1 MPKKLTPETKADGT
15 RALFTTGRKPA
26 FDTLGNVT
34 ETARTAEEALAEA
47 GLNWQVFKSEEPVS
61 VMVPM
66 LGESA
71 MEQNS
76 LEEVVSRE
84 KFMTYRFNP
93 TNQKP
98 ESLGVVGSRYTPV
111 QNEEAFSF
119 LNYVADESG
128 AVFTSAGSL
137 DGGRKVFM
145 SMKLPEGIQVGGVD
159 NVDMY
164 LLAWN
169 THDGSSSFS
178 VHVTPI
184 RLWCTNQIR
193 MVIRTAHSSF
203 THRHTPRING
213 KIQVARDALKLT
225 FKYVEEFEREAESL
239 LSQKFSDKEF
249 YKLVE
254 TLIPIDEE
262 SERTRNVAEEARQN
276 LVGLWKAPTQEN
288 ILNTK
293 WAAYNAVAEYA
304 DWTKPVRGSNTDAL
318 RATKTITGLA
328 DRFKNKALV
337 LLS

>member
-1 MPKKLTPETKADGT
+1 MTKKLTPETKADGT
-15 RALFTTGRKPA
+15 RAFFTAGRKPA
-26 FDTLGNVT
+26 FDTLGN
-34 ETARTAEEALAEA
+34 ETLEARTAEQALAEA

-76 LEEVVSRE
+76 LTEVVSRE
-84 KFMTYRFNP
+84 KFMTYRYNP
-93 TNQKP
+93 TTQVP
-98 ESLGVVGSRYTPV
+98 EALGVVGSRYTPV

-128 AVFTSAGSL
+128 AAFTSAGSL

-169 THDGSSSFS
+169 THDGSGSFS

-193 MVIRTAHSSF
+193 MIIRTAHSSF
-203 THRHTPRING
+203 THRHTPRVGG
-213 KIQVARDALKLT
+213 KIQAARDALKLT